1 MRFRTPSSV
10 AVILA
15 LVFFVV
21 VSVEPPSALQAQEPL
36 QIAWAGPLTG
46 DVAQLGQGWLN
57 GVKLALD
64 EWNAKG
70 GVLGRKV
77 VVAPED
83 DACDP
88 KQAAT
93 VATKI
98 ADNPKNVALIGHFC
112 SGATLAGA
120 PIENKANLPQI
131 VNSSNP
137 KITQQ
142 GWKNLFRPIA
152 NDNVQGARGV
162 AYVMQKLNAKRFALL
177 SDKQAF
183 GQCVAEVARAT
194 IQKAGGTV
202 TSFGGV
208 EPKDVDYTPT
218 LTKIIQTENPDA
230 LVYCTNFPTSAGLM
244 VKQARQLG
252 FKKPII
258 GCDGYFDPAMIKA
271 AGSAGEMTS
280 ETNAVYITF
289 QAPPYSGPEAPAGV
303 KAFAARYK
311 AKFGS
316 DPNGYEIYGYEH
328 ANIMLAAIKAAGST
342 DRQKIVDVLHSQA
355 VPGILIPRYQFDA
368 NGEVVNAPLYIYGI
382 ANGQFK
388 LVVQTKE

>member
-10 AVILA
+10 AAILA

-21 VSVEPPSALQAQEPL
+21 GSVERPSALQAQEPL

-142 GWKNLFRPIA
+142 GWHNLFRPIA
-152 NDNVQGARGV
+152 NDNIQGKRGV
-162 AYVMQKLNAKRFALL
+162 AYVMKELHAKKFALL

-183 GQCVAEVARAT
+183 GQGVVEVAKST
-194 IQKAGGTV
+194 IEAGGGSI
-202 TSFGGV
+202 TSTGGV
-208 EPKDVDYTPT
+208 EPKDVDYSPV
-218 LTKIIQTENPDA
+218 LTKIIKTENVDA
-230 LVYCTNFPTSAGLM
+230 IVYCTNFPTSAGLM
-244 VKQARQLG
+244 LRQVRQLG
-252 FKKPII
+252 FEKPLI
-258 GCDGYFDPAMIKA
+258 GCDGWFDPAMIKA
-271 AGSAGEMTS
+271 AGSMGNMTS
-280 ETNAVYITF
+280 KEDAAYITF
-289 QAPPYSGPEAPAGV
+289 QAPPYSGPEAPGGV
-303 KAFAARYK
+303 KAFAAKYK

-328 ANIMLAAIKAAGST
+328 GNIMLAAIKAAGST
-342 DRQKIVDVLHSQA
+342 DKSKIIDVLHTQA
-355 VPGILIPRYQFDA
+355 VPGILIPRYRFDA
-368 NGEVVNAPLYIYGI
+368 NGDVVNAPLYIYTV

-388 LVVQTKE
+388 LVVQATD

>member
-10 AVILA
+10 AAVLA
-15 LVFFVV
+15 LIFLVV
-21 VSVEPPSALQAQEPL
+21 VSVTPPSALQAQEPL

-57 GVKLALD
+57 GVKLAVD

-77 VVAPED
+77 VIAPED

-152 NDNVQGARGV
+152 NDNIQGARGV

-177 SDKQAF
+177 NDKQAF
-183 GQCVAEVARAT
+183 GQ
-194 IQKAGGTV
+194 G
-202 TSFGGV
+202 
-208 EPKDVDYTPT
+208 
-218 LTKIIQTENPDA
+218 EN
-230 LVYCTNFPTSAGLM
+230 
-244 VKQARQLG
+244 Q
-252 FKKPII
+252 
-258 GCDGYFDPAMIKA
+258 
-271 AGSAGEMTS
+271 
-280 ETNAVYITF
+280 
-289 QAPPYSGPEAPAGV
+289 
-303 KAFAARYK
+303 
-311 AKFGS
+311 
-316 DPNGYEIYGYEH
+316 
-328 ANIMLAAIKAAGST
+328 
-342 DRQKIVDVLHSQA
+342 
-355 VPGILIPRYQFDA
+355 GILDILSHAQI
-368 NGEVVNAPLYIYGI
+368 L
-382 ANGQFK
+382 
-388 LVVQTKE
+388 L

>member
-10 AVILA
+10 AAILA

-21 VSVEPPSALQAQEPL
+21 GSVERPSALQAQEPL

-70 GVLGRKV
+70 GVLGRNV

-183 GQCVAEVARAT
+183 GQGVAEVARAT

>member
-10 AVILA
+10 AAILA

-21 VSVEPPSALQAQEPL
+21 GSVERPSALQAQEPL

-183 GQCVAEVARAT
+183 GQGVAEVARAT
-194 IQKAGGTV
+194 IQKGGGTV

-342 DRQKIVDVLHSQA
+342 DKQKIVDVLHSQA

>member
-1 MRFRTPSSV
+1 MKFRTPPSV
-10 AVILA
+10 AAILA
-15 LVFFVV
+15 LVFLVAM
-21 VSVEPPSALQAQEPL
+21 SVQVPSALHAQEPL

-57 GVKLALD
+57 GVKLAVD

-77 VVAPED
+77 VIVTED

-98 ADNPKNVALIGHFC
+98 ADDPKNVALIGHFC

-152 NDNVQGARGV
+152 NDNIQGKRGV
-162 AYVMQKLNAKRFALL
+162 AYVMQKLQAKRFAILN
-177 SDKQAF
+177 DKQAF
-183 GQCVAEVARAT
+183 GQGVTEVAKTT
-194 IQKAGGTV
+194 IEAGGGTV

-208 EPKDVDYTPT
+208 EPKDVDYSPT
-218 LTKIIQTENPDA
+218 LTKIIQTENADA

-244 VKQARQLG
+244 VKQARSLG

-271 AGSAGEMTS
+271 AGDPGNMTS
-280 ETNAVYITF
+280 DANAVYITF
-289 QAPPYSGPEAPAGV
+289 QAPPYSGPEAPPGV
-303 KAFAARYK
+303 KAFALKYK

-328 ANIMLAAIKAAGST
+328 GNIMLAAIKAAGSA
-342 DRQKIVDVLHSQA
+342 DKQKIIDALHTQA
-355 VPGILIPRYQFDA
+355 VPGILIPLYRFDA
-368 NGEVVNAPLYIYGI
+368 NGEVVNAPLYIYTVS
-382 ANGQFK
+382 NGQFK

>member
-10 AVILA
+10 AAILA

-21 VSVEPPSALQAQEPL
+21 GSVERPSALQAQEPL

-183 GQCVAEVARAT
+183 GQGVAEVARAT

>member
-10 AVILA
+10 AAVLA
-15 LVFFVV
+15 LIFLVV
-21 VSVEPPSALQAQEPL
+21 VSVTPPSALQAQEPL

-57 GVKLALD
+57 GVKLAVD

-77 VVAPED
+77 VIAPED

-152 NDNVQGARGV
+152 NDNIQGARGV

-177 SDKQAF
+177 NDKQAF
-183 GQCVAEVARAT
+183 GQGVTEVARAT
-194 IQKAGGTV
+194 IQKGGGTV

-230 LVYCTNFPTSAGLM
+230 LAYCTNFPTSAGLM

-280 ETNAVYITF
+280 EANAVYITF
-289 QAPPYSGPEAPAGV
+289 QAPPYSGPEAPAAV
-303 KAFAARYK
+303 KAFAAKYK

-328 ANIMLAAIKAAGST
+328 GNIMLAAIKAAGSA
-342 DRQKIVDVLHSQA
+342 DKQKIVDVLHSQA

>member
-1 MRFRTPSSV
+1 MRLRAPSSV
-10 AVILA
+10 VMMTA
-15 LVFFVV
+15 LVFLVFM
-21 VSVEPPSALQAQEPL
+21 SVQLPSARPASEPL

-57 GVKLALD
+57 GVKLAVE

-70 GVLGRKV
+70 GVLGRQIV
-77 VVAPED
+77 IAPED
-83 DACDP
+83 DQCDP

-98 ADNPKNVALIGHFC
+98 ADDPRNVALIGHFC

-142 GWKNLFRPIA
+142 GWHNLFRPIA
-152 NDNVQGARGV
+152 NDNIQGKRGV
-162 AYVMQKLNAKRFALL
+162 AYVMKELHAKKFALL

-183 GQCVAEVARAT
+183 GQGVVEVAKST
-194 IQKAGGTV
+194 IEAGGRSI
-202 TSFGGV
+202 TSTGGV
-208 EPKDVDYTPT
+208 EPKDVDYSPV
-218 LTKIIQTENPDA
+218 LTKIIKTENVDA
-230 LVYCTNFPTSAGLM
+230 IVYCTNFPTSAGLM
-244 VKQARQLG
+244 LRQVRQLG
-252 FKKPII
+252 FKKPLI
-258 GCDGYFDPAMIKA
+258 GCDGWFDPAMIKA
-271 AGSAGEMTS
+271 AGSMGNMTS
-280 ETNAVYITF
+280 KEDAAYITF
-289 QAPPYSGPEAPAGV
+289 QAPPYSGPEAPGGV
-303 KAFAARYK
+303 KAFAAKYK

-328 ANIMLAAIKAAGST
+328 GNIMLAAIKAAGSI
-342 DRQKIVDVLHSQA
+342 DKQKIIDVLHTQA
-355 VPGILIPRYQFDA
+355 VPGILIPRYRFDA
-368 NGEVVNAPLYIYGI
+368 NGEVVNAPLYIYTI

-388 LVVQTKE
+388 LGVQATD

>member
-10 AVILA
+10 AAILA

-21 VSVEPPSALQAQEPL
+21 GSVERPSALQAQEPL

-183 GQCVAEVARAT
+183 GQGVAEVARAT

-208 EPKDVDYTPT
+208 EPKDVDYTQT

>member
-183 GQCVAEVARAT
+183 GQGVAEVARAT